1 MYRVNKSKYLVTNTI
16 TYNAC
21 VFNDNPLMDL
31 FNSIEYNKIKILAKW
46 DKSPKILK
54 IFIKGVNVYILY
66 RGYYMFNIIPLRGR
80 APPLE
85 NWGIFTSSFIPHI
98 QETSIVR
105 FLATSLDNPVPSED
119 YCH

>member
-21 VFNDNPLMDL
+21 VFNDNPLIDL

-54 IFIKGVNVYILY
+54 IFIKGVNVYSIQ
-66 RGYYMFNIIPLRGR
+66 RVYYMFNVISLRGR
-80 APPLE
+80 AP
-85 NWGIFTSSFIPHI
+85 
-98 QETSIVR
+98 
-105 FLATSLDNPVPSED
+105 
-119 YCH
+119 